1 MPSDDRQRKG
11 CWLPPCILTDPRLNS
26 VNVPIYFISIT
37 SSRVICHSFLTG
49 LPNMC
54 MCAKLLQSCP
64 TLCNPM
70 DCSLPGSCVHG
81 ILQARIQEWV
91 PCSPPGDLFPTQG
104 SNPSLFRLL
113 HWQVDSLPGNLGNY
127 PLPSIL
133 MPISKSYRSARCKSD
148 HVTTPC
154 LPVLKFL
161 KFLYLLG

>member
-26 VNVPIYFISIT
+26 VNVPIYSISIT

-54 MCAKLLQSCP
+54 LCAKLLQSCP

-91 PCSPPGDLFPTQG
+91 AMFSSRG
-104 SNPSLFRLL
+104 
-113 HWQVDSLPGNLGNY
+113 SLPDPGIKPKSLLSLALAGGFFTWESGELPPPKY
-127 PLPSIL
+127 TYAYIQIISVSKMQIRSCHHPLPSN
-133 MPISKSYRSARCKSD
+133 A
-148 HVTTPC
+148 
-154 LPVLKFL
+154 
-161 KFLYLLG
+161 